1 MDPMRPKV
9 PVGSCSRAYITRL
22 AAGATPRASAS
33 PEPFPNTEMAM
44 CVPCPLLL
52 SAGDGSN
59 PNCVMV
65 AATLPVR
72 SGWFWSSPV
81 SAMAII
87 SPEPSRVNVA
97 LLPTFWTPAMDHA
110 RALWTRCSDVGS
122 VHSTRPSWARCWTRL
137 AAEVASAVA

>member
-52 SAGDGSN
+52 SAGDGPIRTASWWQ
-59 PNCVMV
+59 PPFPSGRGGFGQVRCLQWRSSLTVKGKRGVV
-65 AATLPVR
+65 ADVLNTSDGPCKSVVDTVFGRGFRPQHDRHGRGAGR
-72 SGWFWSSPV
+72 S
-81 SAMAII
+81 
-87 SPEPSRVNVA
+87 
-97 LLPTFWTPAMDHA
+97 
-110 RALWTRCSDVGS
+110 
-122 VHSTRPSWARCWTRL
+122 